1 MSTDQQL
8 LSLGA
13 RLWNRNNL

>member
-8 LSLGA
+8 KVLFPQWTG
-13 RLWNRNNL
+13 